1 MPQTLLTAIL
11 LFQHFKCKHPDLIVR
26 KEILSEEISIMEK
39 NSLIYVAGH
48 RGMVGSSIVNQ
59 LKTRGYNNIITATSS
74 ELDLKDQDAVNKFF
88 RSNNIDFVFLAAA
101 RVGGIKANIAHPAE
115 FLYDNLMIQNNIYE
129 CCRKYEIK
137 KLLFLGS
144 SCIYPK
150 DCPQPMKEEYLMT
163 GPLEPT
169 NEGYAL
175 AKIAGVKM
183 ALYYKQQ
190 YGLNT
195 ICPMPCNL
203 YGANDHF
210 DPENSHVLSA
220 LVKKFVDAVEEDSEK
235 VVLWGT
241 GVARREFLN
250 VEDLSVA
257 LLFLMDTWNNPEIIN
272 IGWGEDISIRDLAT
286 LAAKKTGYYG
296 QIEWDTSMPD
306 GMLRKCMDIS
316 KIAAL
321 GFKPKIVLEDGIT
334 QMISD
339 YKQIRKNQLTITSN
353 NG

>member
-1 MPQTLLTAIL
+1 
-11 LFQHFKCKHPDLIVR
+11 
-26 KEILSEEISIMEK
+26 
-39 NSLIYVAGH
+39 
-48 RGMVGSSIVNQ
+48 MVGSSIISQ
-59 LKTRGYNNIITATSS
+59 LKKSGYNNIITATSN
-74 ELDLKDQDAVNKFF
+74 ELDLKDRGAVDNFF
-88 RSNNIDFVFLAAA
+88 RSNSIEYVFLAAA
-101 RVGGIKANIAHPAE
+101 KVGGIKANISHPAE
-115 FLYDNLMIQNNIYE
+115 FLYDNLMIQNNIFE
-129 CCRKYEIK
+129 CCRKYGIK

-175 AKIAGVKM
+175 AKIAGLKM
-183 ALYYKQQ
+183 ALYYNQQ

-220 LVKKFVDAVEEDSEK
+220 LVKKFVDAVEDDTKK
-235 VVLWGT
+235 VVLWGS
-241 GVARREFLN
+241 GIARREFLN

-257 LLFLMDTWNNPEIIN
+257 LLFLMEKWNHPEIIN
-272 IGWGEDISIRDLAT
+272 VGWGDDISIRDLAT
-286 LAAKKTGYYG
+286 LVAKKTGYHG
-296 QIEWDTSMPD
+296 QIEWDTTMPD

-316 KIAAL
+316 KITAL
-321 GFKPKIVLEDGIT
+321 GFTPKITLDEGIIR
-334 QMISD
+334 MISD
-339 YKQIRKNQLTITSN
+339 YKQIRKTQISIKPN
-353 NG
+353 NR

>member
-1 MPQTLLTAIL
+1 M
-11 LFQHFKCKHPDLIVR
+11 
-26 KEILSEEISIMEK
+26 SEKISIMEK

-59 LKTRGYNNIITATSS
+59 LKKQGYDNIVTAASS
-74 ELDLKDQDAVNKFF
+74 ELDLKDQEAVTKFF
-88 RSNNIDFVFLAAA
+88 RSNSIEFVFLAAA
-101 RVGGIKANIAHPAE
+101 KVGGIKANIAHPAE
-115 FLYDNLMIQNNIYE
+115 FLYDNLMIQNNIFE
-129 CCRKYEIK
+129 CCRKYSIK

-175 AKIAGVKM
+175 AKIAGLKM
-183 ALYYKQQ
+183 AQYYNQQ
-190 YGLNT
+190 YGMNT

-220 LVKKFVDAVEEDSEK
+220 LVKKFVDAQEENLEK
-235 VVLWGT
+235 VVFWGT

-250 VEDLSVA
+250 VEDLSIA
-257 LLFLMDTWNNPEIIN
+257 LLFLMDKWDNPEIIN
-272 IGWGEDISIRDLAT
+272 IGWGNDISIRDLAT
-286 LAAKKTGYYG
+286 IVAEKTGYNG
-296 QIEWDTSMPD
+296 QIGWDTSMPD

-316 KIAAL
+316 KITAL
-321 GFKPKIVLEDGIT
+321 GFKPKIALDDGIT

-339 YKQIRKNQLTITSN
+339 YKKIKKNPISH
-353 NG
+353 

>member
-1 MPQTLLTAIL
+1 
-11 LFQHFKCKHPDLIVR
+11 
-26 KEILSEEISIMEK
+26 MEK

-59 LKTRGYNNIITATSS
+59 LEKSGYTNIITARSS
-74 ELDLKDQDAVNKFF
+74 ELDLRDQVSVNRFF
-88 RSNNIDFVFLAAA
+88 RRNNIDFVFLAAA

-115 FLYDNLMIQNNIYE
+115 FLYDNLMIQNNIFE
-129 CCRKYEIK
+129 CCRKYDIK

-175 AKIAGVKM
+175 AKIAGLKM
-183 ALYYKQQ
+183 ALYYNKQ

-195 ICPMPCNL
+195 ICPIPCNL

-220 LVKKFVDAVEEDSEK
+220 LVKKFVDAVEEDFGK

-257 LLFLMDTWNNPEIIN
+257 LLLLMNEWNNPEIIN
-272 IGWGEDISIRDLAT
+272 IGWGDDISIRDLA
-286 LAAKKTGYYG
+286 AIVADKTGYSG
-296 QIEWDTSMPD
+296 QIDWDPSMPD
-306 GMLRKCMDIS
+306 GMLRKCLDIA
-316 KIAAL
+316 KITAL
-321 GFKPKIVLEDGIT
+321 GFKPKITLDAGIT
-334 QMISD
+334 QMIND
-339 YKQIRKNQLTITSN
+339 YTHIRKNK
-353 NG
+353 